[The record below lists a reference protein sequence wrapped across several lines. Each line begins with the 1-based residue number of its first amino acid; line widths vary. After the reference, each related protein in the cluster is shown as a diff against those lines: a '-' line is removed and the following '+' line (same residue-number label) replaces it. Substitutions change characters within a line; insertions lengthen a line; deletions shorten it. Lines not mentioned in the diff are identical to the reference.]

1 MAFYMC
7 VYKSHRTFFLL
18 IRGRF
23 LFEELLRGR
32 GSRSSSHACKSSS
45 YVVNNKLIII
55 PEDHHSHPR
64 MGHPFMYGN
73 PFREAQESEAARQE
87 RLRQAR
93 QRQDENEAR
102 RVREAA
108 HRKAQQQLERDLG

>member
-1 MAFYMC
+1 M
-7 VYKSHRTFFLL
+7 
-18 IRGRF
+18 
-23 LFEELLRGR
+23 FEELLRGR
-32 GSRSSSHACKSSS
+32 GSRSSSHACKALFS
-45 YVVNNKLIII
+45 VVNNELIII
-55 PEDHHSHPR
+55 SEDHHSHPH
-64 MGHPFMYGN
+64 MGHPFMHRN